1 VLAPDQYFLNP
12 LLTCQLTCVAL
23 TANKLFLIKPN
34 WPQKF
39 FVQSNQAVGL
49 QHFPSHPS
57 AAPWPRF
64 FPFLSHDNL

>member
-1 VLAPDQYFLNP
+1 MPTCW
-12 LLTCQLTCVAL
+12 LTYAAL

-39 FVQSNQAVGL
+39 LSTPFS
-49 QHFPSHPS
+49 FRPSGDSWPS
-57 AAPWPRF
+57 S